1 MKTIRALAKAPR
13 NAPHRN
19 STMTLDYERLLNWP
33 FPDIEHSYT
42 TSDTILYALG
52 IGLGADPV
60 DERQLRFVYEAQLAA
75 LPTMC
80 VILAS
85 PGFWLKEQ
93 NTGVDWVRVLHGE
106 QSMQLHRP
114 MPPAGTVIGRMRVS
128 DIVDKGADKGALIY
142 TEKELIDKASGALV
156 ATLTSTTF
164 ARGDGGFSKP
174 QGVEK
179 NSSNSPTAKPHPI
192 PERDP
197 DLTCDLSTLPQAAL
211 IYRLSGDRNPLHAD
225 PVVARKAGFDAPIL
239 HGLCTL
245 GVAGHAILKTCCDYD
260 PARFKSLQLRF
271 SAPVYPGETI
281 RTELWRDDDVVS
293 FRSRVIERDVVV
305 LNNGRAQITH

>member
-1 MKTIRALAKAPR
+1 
-13 NAPHRN
+13 
-19 STMTLDYERLLNWP
+19 MTLDYDRLLNWP
-33 FPDIEHSYT
+33 FDDIEHSYT

-52 IGLGADPV
+52 IGLGADPL
-60 DERQLRFVYEAQLAA
+60 DERQLRFVYEDGLAA

-80 VILAS
+80 VVLAS
-85 PGFWLKEQ
+85 HGFWLKEQ
-93 NTGVDWVRVLHGE
+93 DTGVDWVRVLHGE
-106 QSMQLHRP
+106 QSLHLHQP
-114 MPPAGTVIGRMRVS
+114 MPAAGTVISRMRVS

-142 TEKELIDKASGALV
+142 TEKELIDKSSGAAI

-164 ARGDGGFSKP
+164 ARGDGGFSGP
-174 QGVEK
+174 QDVAK
-179 NSSNSPTAKPHPI
+179 STNNTPAAKPHPI
-192 PERDP
+192 PEREP
-197 DLTCDLSTLPQAAL
+197 DLTCDLPTLPQAAL

-225 PVVARKAGFDAPIL
+225 PAVARKAGFEAPIL

-245 GVAGHAILKTCCDYD
+245 GAAGHAILKTCCGYD

-281 RTELWRDDDVVS
+281 RTQMWRDDSVVS

-305 LNNGRAQITH
+305 LNNGRAQITP